1 MKDDNF
7 YKDGYEDFYK
17 NNDGDLIWWTNP
29 VDKVGPILFSFD
41 KKQVFDFWSE
51 YPDKLTPE
59 QIKIFKRENPELAK
73 LKETN
78 HN

>member
-41 KKQVFDFWSE
+41 KKQVFDFGAN
-51 YPDKLTPE
+51 TP
-59 QIKIFKRENPELAK
+59 
-73 LKETN
+73 TS
-78 HN
+78 